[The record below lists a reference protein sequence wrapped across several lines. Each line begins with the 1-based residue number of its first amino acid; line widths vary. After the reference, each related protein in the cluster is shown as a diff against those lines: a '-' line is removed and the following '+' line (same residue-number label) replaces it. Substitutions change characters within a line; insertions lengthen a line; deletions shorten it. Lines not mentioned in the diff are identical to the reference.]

1 MVRKLK
7 KDFDEVLVVTA
18 PGYGLPGLTR
28 ESRARRPALSSG
40 VHCGLQASTTEICFC
55 KFVGRAF
62 SDVRL
67 MRFLPIRLGD
77 AVVALAGPAAT
88 APSR

>member
-1 MVRKLK
+1 MKSLSSPRRDMASPDLPVR
-7 KDFDEVLVVTA
+7 VVRDD
-18 PGYGLPGLTR
+18 LPFRG
-28 ESRARRPALSSG
+28 PASG

-77 AVVALAGPAAT
+77 AVVAVAGPAAT